1 MVTVMERMQISK
13 TVFLSRVPGV
23 EADDELG
30 RSWREGDGGDVCRCR
45 YVILEMKAG
54 SNQEDWSVQDDA
66 SQQTGKAGGR
76 LIQTIRPVASVQKSN
91 L

>member
-1 MVTVMERMQISK
+1 MGAM
-13 TVFLSRVPGV
+13 FAGV
-23 EADDELG
+23 
-30 RSWREGDGGDVCRCR
+30 R

-76 LIQTIRPVASVQKSN
+76 LIQTIRPVASGTKE
-91 L
+91 